1 MELAKLEQK
10 TLDPLYWAPIT
21 RFTRLRYLLSIYLT
35 KVLLTSGFF
44 IRKLSILFGGRPLSS
59 GKPTLLKVYP
69 CRPKLKHRVFFPK
82 SYKAGESLPL
92 YIDVHGGGF
101 AFGVPEHD
109 DEFCHFF
116 ANNFNLIVISVNY
129 SLAPRV
135 VFPVPT
141 QDVAAVVEAILD
153 DDTLPIDQSRV
164 AIGGFSAG
172 GNLALSA
179 CQSPGLQRKI
189 KAAIAWYAPVDWSV
203 GYDYKCASRPYK
215 VKGEVDGL
223 APLAPVFNNVY
234 LPTGT
239 DQRDPLLSIL
249 YADRKVLP
257 QWIYSIGA
265 EYDMLCDESRRM
277 MAKLAGIE
285 ELTESEKIAFEREGG
300 KLRWTMVQDAKH
312 SFTHWWLRAP
322 KVAELRKPTAEKMF
336 TEAGKWLTEHA
347 FAE

>member
-1 MELAKLEQK
+1 MELMTPES
-10 TLDPLYWAPIT
+10 LDPLYWAPIT
-21 RFTRLRYLLSIYLT
+21 RFTRLRYLLSIYFT
-35 KVLLTSGFF
+35 KLLLTSGFLY
-44 IRKLSILFGGRPLSS
+44 RKLAVLFGGRPLSS
-59 GKPTLLKVYP
+59 GKPTLLKAYP
-69 CRPKLKHRVFFPK
+69 SRPKLRHRVFFPK

-116 ANNFNLIVISVNY
+116 ANQFNLIVISVNY

-135 VFPVPT
+135 VFPVPS
-141 QDVAAVVEAILD
+141 QDVAVVVEAILA

-179 CQSPGLQRKI
+179 SQFPALQGKI

-203 GYDYKCASRPYK
+203 GYEYKCASRPYK
-215 VKGEVDGL
+215 TAGDVDGL
-223 APLAPVFNNVY
+223 ASIAPIFNNVY

-239 DQRDPLLSIL
+239 DQRDPLLSVL

-285 ELTESEKIAFEREGG
+285 KLTEDEKEVFERDGG
-300 KLRWTMVQDAKH
+300 KLRWTMVKDAKH
-312 SFTHWWLRAP
+312 SFTHWWLRPA

-336 TEAGKWLTEHA
+336 MEAGKWLTEQA